1 MHGMWC
7 AVCVTFC
14 GGGCKQGEGSLLC
27 YRECHRWKTLLSSKY
42 AVYIILIIRNR
53 QPFFSFFS
61 LFSVF
66 CCADGFCFL
75 RAKLLSSILDYIIN
89 FPRKLLRLCKK
100 GKRSGEKFRCV
111 LCNVLKDDAFGGK
124 HSSLLRYFNR
134 NCRGGYQPP
143 A

>member
-1 MHGMWC
+1 MRYAAWGRGARYALRGMWC

-27 YRECHRWKTLLSSKY
+27 YRECHRWKTLLSPKY
-42 AVYIILIIRNR
+42 AVYIILIIRNP

-66 CCADGFCFL
+66 CCVDGFCFL

-100 GKRSGEKFRCV
+100 GKLARENLPRV
-111 LCNVLKDDAFGGK
+111 LYTLFKNT
-124 HSSLLRYFNR
+124 
-134 NCRGGYQPP
+134 
-143 A
+143 